1 MLVEFTAMRT
11 EYYEWG
17 VSLWSATLVIWV
29 LGTLASKRTVLRQS
43 AGSRALQSGLTLL
56 AYSLVF
62 SRYFRTG
69 WLATRYMP
77 PSDTVEAAG
86 LVLTFAGL
94 VFAVWARVQLGRNWS
109 GTVTVKE
116 DHQLIRRG
124 PYATVRHPIY
134 TGLLLGILGMALI
147 IGEVRGLVG
156 FAILLVAFRV
166 KSRTEEAFMR
176 QQFGAEYTQYQH
188 DVKAL
193 IPFIY

>member
-1 MLVEFTAMRT
+1 MQF
-11 EYYEWG
+11 EYYRLGVLLWG
-17 VSLWSATLVIWV
+17 VTTVIWL
-29 LGTLASKRTVLRQS
+29 LGILASKRTVVRQPR
-43 AGSRALQSGLTLL
+43 GSRSLQSGLTVL
-56 AYSLVF
+56 AYFMVF

-86 LVLTFAGL
+86 LALVLFGL

-109 GTVTVKE
+109 GAVTVKE

-124 PYATVRHPIY
+124 PYAMVRHPIY

-147 IGEVRGLVG
+147 IGEFRGLLG
-156 FAILLVAFRV
+156 FVILLVAFRL
-166 KSRTEEAFMR
+166 KSRTEEGFMQ
-176 QQFGAEYTQYQH
+176 QQFGEQYTQYQH
-188 DVKAL
+188 DVKGL